1 MTMNTAERFVRSM
14 HFQPVDQVPL
24 WEDGPFEQTLDRW
37 YREGMP
43 RDTHLIKGAWTYYG
57 SEFFGLDRNG
67 YLDVNLGMV
76 PEFDVEVLEENE
88 RYDVIRDSIGRV
100 KRRLKNE
107 IVRGFSVNMDQRLG
121 WPVKCRQDWEALKW
135 RYNPD
140 SPARY
145 PQWWEEEVRCLRG
158 RDYPLHMPIVTDS
171 MLNSLYGPLRNW
183 MGTENACTVFY
194 DDPAWAHEMMDFI
207 ADFLIAATKRALEDV
222 ELDCF
227 LWFEDYAYKAGPL
240 LSPKIMKEFLLPRYR
255 RVNDWVRS
263 HGVDVIFLDTDG
275 DPSLIIPLLLEAGVN
290 GIYPN
295 ESQAGVDV
303 VKLRKE
309 YGHDLLLLG
318 GVDKR
323 VLEQDKKA
331 IEKELLYKLPPL
343 LEDGGFIPTLDH
355 LVTWDASYENWL
367 YYLDLKRKIVEGR
380 Y

>member
-1 MTMNTAERFVRSM
+1 MNTAERFVRSM
-14 HFQPVDQVPL
+14 HFQPVDRVPL

-37 YREGMP
+37 YREGLP

-88 RYDVIRDSIGRV
+88 RYDIIRDSTGIV
-100 KRRLKNE
+100 KRRLKGE
-107 IVRGFSVNMDQRLG
+107 IVRGESVNMDQRLD
-121 WPVKCRQDWEALKW
+121 WPVKCREDWEALKW
-135 RYNPD
+135 RYNPH

-145 PQWWEEEVRCLRG
+145 PQWWEDTVRCLRG
-158 RDYPLHMPIVTDS
+158 RDYPLHMPVVTGS

-194 DDPAWAHEMMDFI
+194 DDPAWVHEMMDFI

-240 LSPKIMKEFLLPRYR
+240 LSPKIVKEFLLPRYR

-263 HGVDVIFLDTDG
+263 RGVDVIFLDTDG

-331 IEKELLYKLPPL
+331 IEKELLYKLPSL

-355 LVTWDASYENWL
+355 LVTWDVSYENWL
-367 YYLDLKRKIVEGR
+367 YYLDLKRKIVEGN
-380 Y
+380 YY